1 MQKPDLSSRLLKKLQ
16 RSDMFNM
23 LSYVKQI
30 FLSTREYLYLYYL
43 IYSLLHLY
51 FLNLFFNIITILSN
65 IYNKLLLRIKLI
77 ICTRIHMIRL
87 NFKYYTR
94 METFLKEIRYSK
106 LL

>member
-1 MQKPDLSSRLLKKLQ
+1 MY
-16 RSDMFNM
+16 NM
-23 LSYVKQI
+23 LSYVKI

-77 ICTRIHMIRL
+77 ICIHMIRL